1 MVQVIKTE
9 RVVTNT
15 VQGEVTINLN
25 LTITVNHDGTVQVGT
40 SAKQEKMIDSIPDSI
55 FAIPEFD
62 STEIL
67 NDFGASDR

>member
-9 RVVTNT
+9 RIVTNT

-40 SAKQEKMIDSIPDSI
+40 SAKQEKIDTIPDSI
-55 FAIPEFD
+55 YTIPEFD

-67 NDFGASDR
+67 NDFGASNR